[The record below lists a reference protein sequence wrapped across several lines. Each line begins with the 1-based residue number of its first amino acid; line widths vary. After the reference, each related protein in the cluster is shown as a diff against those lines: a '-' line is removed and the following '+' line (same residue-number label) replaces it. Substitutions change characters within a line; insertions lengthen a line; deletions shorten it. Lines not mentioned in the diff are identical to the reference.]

1 MSKQSGEV
9 PPEKLALYRQLIDA
23 HAEIELKG
31 GRKLPHTS
39 YRGNMFTMLSKA
51 GKVGLRMGKTE
62 REAFIRQFDSRLFE
76 TYGTVM
82 KEYVEA
88 PDGLLEDTE
97 ALLPYLE
104 QSFAYAKT
112 LKPKARK
119 RKS

>member
-1 MSKQSGEV
+1 MSKGRDEV

-39 YRGNMFTMLSKA
+39 HQGNMFTMLSKA
-51 GKVGLRMGKTE
+51 GKVGLRMGKSE
-62 REAFIRQFDSRLFE
+62 REAFISQFDSKLFE

-88 PDGLLEDTE
+88 PDELLEDTE
-97 ALLPYLE
+97 AMLPYLE
-104 QSFAYAKT
+104 QSYAYAKS

-119 RKS
+119 GKS